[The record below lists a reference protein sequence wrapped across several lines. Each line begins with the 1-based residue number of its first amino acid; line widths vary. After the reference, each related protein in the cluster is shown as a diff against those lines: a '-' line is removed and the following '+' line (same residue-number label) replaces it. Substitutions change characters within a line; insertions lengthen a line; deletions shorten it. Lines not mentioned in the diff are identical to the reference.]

1 MDRKRD
7 APIPWSVSL
16 PCIAAVVALA
26 FGWRALGRRQD
37 ELASAKAA
45 PPPSAAATKP
55 AFEPKPIVEVEHE
68 PPPVVAPTPGPAP
81 AANPVAAPTPAPAA
95 TTAPRETPVAKSSW
109 TPLSK
114 FGEEGSGESTKRQ
127 AATAVAQLRD
137 RVGRDAARY
146 FVRAEPSSRMF
157 VVTSERGSSDRGEK
171 LLRFLVPFGE
181 RLEALVLAPAKIAAS
196 TRLWVAVHVSQDDPL
211 PLDIELFAGFSV
223 RAADEAFDVRD
234 IGRMAAVQ
242 QMRRMLAH
250 GPESQPLEW
259 LIVGVV
265 GAAAS
270 ESLAD
275 AMRFKDPAAVD
286 GSAGFG
292 APLPSLSDLVAW
304 RTLEPGLDA
313 AGSNRRSALA
323 TSFVAFC
330 LERGPKDPRAAGL
343 FELLRLDGRSL
354 PEEAAARDAEIAA
367 RLGATRLDELDA
379 AWQAARR

>member
-16 PCIAAVVALA
+16 PCIVAVVALA

>member
-1 MDRKRD
+1 VDRKRD

-234 IGRMAAVQ
+234 IGRMTAVQ

>member
-330 LERGPKDPRAAGL
+330 LERGPKDPRATGL

-354 PEEAAARDAEIAA
+354 PKKTAARDAEIAA
-367 RLGATRLDELDA
+367 RLDATRLDELDA

>member
-354 PEEAAARDAEIAA
+354 PEEAAARDTEIAA
-367 RLGATRLDELDA
+367 RLSATRLDELDA
-379 AWQAARR
+379 A

>member
-1 MDRKRD
+1 VDRKRD

-16 PCIAAVVALA
+16 PCVAAVVALA
-26 FGWRALGRRQD
+26 FGWRALGRHPQD
-37 ELASAKAA
+37 EPASAKAA
-45 PPPSAAATKP
+45 PTPSAAATKP
-55 AFEPKPIVEVEHE
+55 AFELKPIVEPVPE
-68 PPPVVAPTPGPAP
+68 PPPVVAPSPSPVPAS
-81 AANPVAAPTPAPAA
+81 NPVAKTL
-95 TTAPRETPVAKSSW
+95 W

-114 FGEEGSGESTKRQ
+114 FSTDSFDEPTMRP
-127 AATAVAQLRD
+127 AAGAVAHLRD
-137 RVGRDAARY
+137 RVGGDAARY
-146 FVRAEPSSRMF
+146 FVRAETSSRMF
-157 VVTSERGSSDRGEK
+157 VVTSERGCSDRGEK
-171 LLRFLVPFGE
+171 LVRFLAPFGE
-181 RLEALVLAPAKIAAS
+181 RFEALVLTPAKLAAS
-196 TRLWVAVHVSQDDPL
+196 TRPWVAVHVAQDDPL

-223 RAADEAFDVRD
+223 SAADVAFDMHT

-242 QMRRMLAH
+242 QLRKILAR

-259 LIVGVV
+259 LLAGVV

-275 AMRFKDPAAVD
+275 AVRFKDPAAVY

-292 APLPSLSDLVAW
+292 APVPSLSQLMEW
-304 RTLEPGLDA
+304 RTLESGFDEALA
-313 AGSNRRSALA
+313 LRGGALA

-354 PEEAAARDAEIAA
+354 PEEAGARDAEIAA
-367 RLGATRLDELDA
+367 RLGATRLDELEA

>member
-1 MDRKRD
+1 M
-7 APIPWSVSL
+7 
-16 PCIAAVVALA
+16 
-26 FGWRALGRRQD
+26 
-37 ELASAKAA
+37 
-45 PPPSAAATKP
+45 
-55 AFEPKPIVEVEHE
+55 
-68 PPPVVAPTPGPAP
+68 
-81 AANPVAAPTPAPAA
+81 
-95 TTAPRETPVAKSSW
+95 
-109 TPLSK
+109 
-114 FGEEGSGESTKRQ
+114 
-127 AATAVAQLRD
+127 
-137 RVGRDAARY
+137 
-146 FVRAEPSSRMF
+146 
-157 VVTSERGSSDRGEK
+157 
-171 LLRFLVPFGE
+171 
-181 RLEALVLAPAKIAAS
+181 
-196 TRLWVAVHVSQDDPL
+196 

>member
-1 MDRKRD
+1 VDRKRD

>member
-330 LERGPKDPRAAGL
+330 LERGPKDPRATGL

-354 PEEAAARDAEIAA
+354 PKKTAARDAEIAA

>member
-1 MDRKRD
+1 VDRKRD

-68 PPPVVAPTPGPAP
+68 PSPVVAPMPGPAP